1 MDPNYRN
8 DRVGPNTYMN
18 DIELVQSRGFVIKD
32 DENKIFKE
40 IKEKRMR
47 NMPGPGHYDIQSSFG
62 FLPKFEKV
70 AQE

>member
-1 MDPNYRN
+1 MNLDYKN
-8 DRVGPNTYMN
+8 DKVGPNSYMN
-18 DIELVQSRGFVIKD
+18 DLQLIQSRGFIIKD
-32 DENKIFKE
+32 DEGQIFKE

-70 AQE
+70 V